1 MKCGPAGARQ
11 TPQVPPKPTV
21 TRPSSRITGTS
32 RPPEIRII
40 RSSSVLS
47 DLTLMYRTEYL
58 RFA

>member
-1 MKCGPAGARQ
+1 MRPDRGAQ
-11 TPQVPPKPTV
+11 TPQVPPNPTV
-21 TRPSSRITGTS
+21 TFPFSRMTGTS

-47 DLTLMYRTEYL
+47 VLTLTYRTKYL